1 MRDDR
6 EIATIIANDFGA
18 NATYVEDLLRQYQHN
33 PHSVGEE
40 WGDYFQ
46 SILGASGPTK
56 VETQAANG
64 APAVTRHQSPS
75 SGGSGGGPGGGSA
88 AGPAAAAEAVIGEK
102 AQIRGPALK
111 IVENMELSLAVPTAT
126 SARQV
131 QIKLLD
137 ENRRWI
143 NRHRESQGKSKVSYT
158 HFIAWAM
165 IKALEKSPQLND
177 GYEEIDGTA
186 YRVRR
191 PDVNLG
197 VAVDVQKKDGS
208 RTLLVPNVKGANRMT
223 FVQFIDA
230 YQDVV
235 TRARGG
241 KLQVSDFQGT
251 TISITNPGTIGTT
264 ASNPRLMAGQ
274 GAIIATG
281 AIEYPPEYAAMTD
294 EALSQLGISKI
305 FTITSTYD
313 HRIIQGA
320 ESGLFLAYIH
330 ELLLGQHRFYED
342 IFADIGITY
351 KPLRWSV
358 DVNPLLSGVDRERQ
372 EIKKQARIFEF
383 INAYR
388 VRGHLIADIDP
399 LNMVPIHEHPEL
411 DAETYGL
418 SIWDLDRAFFTSG
431 LGGKEE
437 ATFREIWAMLVRY
450 YCGKV
455 GTESRHIQSK
465 EQKQWIRDRI
475 ERDPEPVPAEVKKQ
489 LLQKLI
495 AAEQF
500 EKFLHTKYLGQK
512 RFSVEGGESIIA
524 ILDQLIL
531 GAAER
536 GVEEVVMGM
545 AHRGRLTVLANI
557 IGNFSERIFTAF
569 EGSVHPN
576 FPADEGDVK
585 YHQGATGTRE
595 IGNREVQLTLSPN
608 PSHLEFVDPVVEG
621 ITRAK
626 QDKRYSRGLSRDEAR
641 DRAIPVLIHGDAAFA
656 GQGIVTETLNLADLK
671 GYRTGG
677 TIHFIINNQ
686 IGFTTSPT
694 SGRSS
699 IYSTDVAKMT
709 QLPIFHINADDVEAA
724 YRVLQIALDFRM
736 KFHKDVVI
744 DLVGFRR
751 HGHNEGDEPS
761 YTQPLMYQRVK
772 EHPGVRELYT
782 RQLTREGVV
791 TPEEV
796 NQMTEDR
803 WRRYENAL
811 LGAKEIVAR
820 KKAVTKLPDPK
831 PEIDGSTIVE
841 TRVSREMIDE
851 VSHAMSVV
859 PQGFTINPKMVGQ
872 MSRRAK
878 MGSGEAP
885 IDWGFAEGLA
895 FGSLVME
902 GVSVRLSGQDCGRG
916 TFSQRH
922 AILYDTRTGTPW
934 IPLEALC
941 NSGTRFEVFDSSLSE
956 AAVLGYEY
964 GYSVVVL
971 DGLTMWEAQFGDFA
985 NGAQVIID
993 QFISP
998 SEDKW
1003 KQTSRLV
1010 MLLPHGYEGQGPEHS
1025 SARLERYLQLC
1036 AENNIQVCYPTTPA
1050 QYFHLLRRQI
1060 KQQMGKPLVVMTPK
1074 SLLRLPQATSSL
1086 DQFTSGG
1093 FFPVIGN
1100 GAGPET
1106 VERIIICSGKIYYDL
1121 LAEHEKDNSGRIAI
1135 LRLEQFYPFP
1145 QKLLQ
1150 QWLTTYT
1157 KAKGILWVQ
1166 EEPQNMGGWNFMR
1179 PRLEALLNE
1188 HQSLRYV
1195 GRTASASPATG
1206 SYTIHQLEQTQVI
1219 QEALSL

>member
-1 MRDDR
+1 MRDER
-6 EIATIIANDFGA
+6 EIASIIANDFGA
-18 NATYVEDLLRQYQHN
+18 NATYVEDLLRQFQHN
-33 PHSVGEE
+33 PESVGDE
-40 WGDYFQ
+40 WEAYFT
-46 SILGASGPTK
+46 SLLGANGAVKRDGKTGGASGAVTQQTAAPAPK
-56 VETQAANG
+56 QQAAIPLV
-64 APAVTRHQSPS
+64 AQSTAEDKVT
-75 SGGSGGGPGGGSA
+75 
-88 AGPAAAAEAVIGEK
+88 
-102 AQIRGPALK
+102 IRGPALR
-111 IVENMELSLAVPTAT
+111 IVENMESSLAVPTAT
-126 SARQV
+126 SARQI

-143 NRHRESQGKSKVSYT
+143 NRHRESHGQGKSSYT

-165 IKALEKSPQLND
+165 IKALAHYPQMND
-177 GYEEIDGTA
+177 GFEEVEGVA
-186 YRVRR
+186 YRIRH
-191 PDVNLG
+191 PEVNLG

-223 FVQFIDA
+223 FTQFVGS

-235 TRARGG
+235 TRARDG

-251 TISITNPGTIGTT
+251 TITLTNPGIIGTV

-281 AIEYPPEYAAMTD
+281 AIEYPPEYAAMTG

-313 HRIIQGA
+313 HRIIQGV

-330 ELLLGQHRFYED
+330 ELLLGQHGYYEE
-342 IFADIGITY
+342 IFADLGITY

-358 DVNPLLSGVDRERQ
+358 DVNPLLSGIDREKQ
-372 EIKKQARIFEF
+372 EIKKQARLFEF

-418 SIWDLDRAFFTSG
+418 SIWDLDRTFFTGG
-431 LGGKEE
+431 LGGQDE
-437 ATFREIWAMLVRY
+437 ATFREVWGMLIRF

-455 GTESRHIQSK
+455 GVESRHIQSK
-465 EQKQWIRDRI
+465 EQKQWIQERI
-475 ERDPEPVPAEVKKQ
+475 ERDPEPISADLKKQ
-489 LLQKLI
+489 LLQRLI

-524 ILDQLIL
+524 ILDQLIC

-536 GVEEVVMGM
+536 GVDEVVFGM

-569 EGSVHPN
+569 EGSVHPS

-595 IGNREVQLTLSPN
+595 VSGREVKLTLSPN

-621 ITRAK
+621 MARAK
-626 QDKRYSRGLSRDEAR
+626 QDELFSGGVAR
-641 DRAIPVLIHGDAAFA
+641 EDARNRVLPVLIHGDAAFA

-677 TIHFIINNQ
+677 TIHLIINNQ
-686 IGFTTSPT
+686 IGFTTSPA

-699 IYSTDVAKMT
+699 IYSTDIAKMT

-724 YRVLQIALDFRM
+724 YRVLQIALDYRM

-761 YTQPLMYQRVK
+761 YTQPLMYQRVR
-772 EHPGVRELYT
+772 EHPGVREIYT
-782 RQLTREGVV
+782 RQLVREGVL
-791 TPEEV
+791 TQDEV
-796 NQMTEDR
+796 NQMVEDR

-820 KKAVTKLPDPK
+820 QKAITKLPDPK
-831 PEIDGSTIVE
+831 PEDDGSQIVE
-841 TRVSREMIDE
+841 TGVSREALSE
-851 VSHAMSVV
+851 VSHALSVV
-859 PQGFTINPKMVGQ
+859 PQPFTINPKMVGQ

-878 MGSGEAP
+878 MGHGEVP
-885 IDWGFAEGLA
+885 VDWGFAEGLA

-902 GVSVRLSGQDCGRG
+902 GTSVRLSGQDSGRG

-922 AILYDTRTGTPW
+922 ATLYDTRTGATW
-934 IPLEALC
+934 SPLEAVC
-941 NSGTRFEVFDSSLSE
+941 RDGTRFEVVDSSLSE
-956 AAVLGYEY
+956 AAVLGFEY
-964 GYSVVVL
+964 GYSVVDR
-971 DGLTMWEAQFGDFA
+971 DGLILWEAQFGDFA

-993 QFISP
+993 QFIAP

-1003 KQTSRLV
+1003 QQTSRLV
-1010 MLLPHGYEGQGPEHS
+1010 SLLPHSYEGQGPEHS
-1025 SARLERYLQLC
+1025 SSRLERFLQLC
-1036 AENNIQVCYPTTPA
+1036 AENNMQVCYPTTPA
-1050 QYFHLLRRQI
+1050 QYFHLLRRQV
-1060 KQQMGKPLVVMTPK
+1060 KQEASKPLFVMTPK

-1086 DQFTSGG
+1086 EEFTSGG
-1093 FFPVIGN
+1093 FHPVIGDEVT
-1100 GAGPET
+1100 PEG
-1106 VERIIICSGKIYYDL
+1106 VNRIVICSGKVFYDL
-1121 LAEHEKDNSGRIAI
+1121 RAELEKAGNGRIAI

-1145 QKLLQ
+1145 QTLLH
-1150 QWLTTYT
+1150 QWLAAYRN
-1157 KAKGILWVQ
+1157 AWEIVWVQ
-1166 EEPQNMGGWNFMR
+1166 EEPQNMGGWSFMR
-1179 PRLEALLNE
+1179 PRLEALLE
-1188 HQSLRYV
+1188 ERQELMYT
-1195 GRTASASPATG
+1195 GRAPSASPATG
-1206 SYTIHQLEQTQVI
+1206 SYTIHQLEQQQLVK
-1219 QEALSL
+1219 EALSLN